1 MSIHALTRD
10 EVRELDR
17 IAIEELGIPGVVLME
32 NAGRGAAEALLAA
45 FQLAHGRAP
54 RVVSIVCGRG
64 NNGGDGYVVAR
75 HLRARG
81 VEVRVASLC
90 PGDALP
96 GDALSGDART
106 MRTICERS
114 GFAIAT
120 LARPDP
126 RWLDAVGDVWVDGIL
141 GTGFRGELRDDALA
155 WVRALDACRAP
166 LRVALDL
173 PSGLDADLG
182 VARPIAPHVDL
193 TTTFAAPK
201 VGFATAEARAHLGR
215 VEVISIGTP
224 PELVERVLESKRRP
238 GTQGAEAATHHPTS
252 IREES

>member
-1 MSIHALTRD
+1 MPIPALTRD

-17 IAIEELGIPGVVLME
+17 IAIDELGIPGVVLME

-45 FQLAHGRAP
+45 FHAAHGRAP
-54 RVVSIVCGRG
+54 RMVSIVCGRG

-81 VEVRVASLC
+81 IGVRLASLC
-90 PGDALP
+90 P

-106 MRTICERS
+106 MRTICERL
-114 GFAIAT
+114 GLGIAT
-120 LARPDP
+120 LVRPEAT
-126 RWLDAVGDVWVDGIL
+126 WLDAVGDAWVDGIL
-141 GTGFRGELRDDALA
+141 GTGFEGELRDDALA
-155 WVRALDACRAP
+155 WVRALDACPAP

-173 PSGLDADLG
+173 PTGLDADLG
-182 VARPIAPHVDL
+182 VVRPEAPHVDL

-224 PELVERVLESKRRP
+224 PELVDRVLERKRRP